1 MAEARG
7 PEGPWSEWIRER
19 DDWRSARG
27 KPEALDDLTVLD
39 LSSGHLGGCFCS
51 SILAEFG
58 AEVIRVEPPGGDI
71 LRRFSP
77 FGYQHKGTGLAYLVE
92 GRNKL
97 HVTLNL
103 RRPEGRRLLARLAA
117 KADVLLE
124 TFPAGQ
130 MDAWGIGYRQ
140 LSAKNPRLIY
150 CALTSYGQ
158 FGPRARTGARKP
170 SYDVTE
176 QALSGVVHITGEM
189 ASGGKPQPWEVPTKV
204 GGWFAWYA
212 AGAWAAFG
220 ILTALEYRRVS
231 GQGQLV
237 DVTGA
242 EGTMRYVEDM
252 VLWYEKSGTIR
263 ERIGPLDACAFPYTF
278 VKSKGGYTMLAGF
291 SDPNFT
297 ALTTIMGRPD
307 LKEDPRFRTFL
318 DRARLPNKKVLHA
331 ELERWSTRHT
341 SEEILAKVQ
350 DYMLNKRGP
359 GTVATGRVNTP
370 TDVLHEENWWE
381 RGALQRVE
389 DPDYGELVLQGQPW
403 KMTATPPRLRW
414 ACRPVGK
421 DNASV
426 YLKYLGIGKARL
438 HALKKQQVI

>member
-7 PEGPWSEWIRER
+7 PERSWAEWIRER
-19 DDWRSARG
+19 DDWRSAPG
-27 KPEALDDLTVLD
+27 KPEALANLTVLD

-58 AEVIRVEPPGGDI
+58 AEVIRIEPPGGDV

-77 FGYQHKGTGLAYLVE
+77 FGHQHKDTGLPYLVE

-103 RRPEGRRLLARLAA
+103 RKAEGRRLLARLAA
-117 KADVLLE
+117 KADILVE

-130 MDAWGIGYRQ
+130 MDAWRIGYRQ
-140 LSAKNPRLIY
+140 LSARNPRLIY
-150 CALTSYGQ
+150 SALTSYGQ
-158 FGPRARTGARKP
+158 FGPKARMGARKP
-170 SYDVTE
+170 SSDVTE

-189 ASGGKPQPWEVPTKV
+189 ASSSAPQPWEVPTKI

-212 AGAWAAFG
+212 AGAWATFG
-220 ILTALEYRRVS
+220 ILAALQYRTVS
-231 GQGQLV
+231 GRGQLV

-242 EGTMRYVEDM
+242 EGIMRYAEDM

-263 ERIGPLDACAFPYTF
+263 ERIGPLDASAFPYTF

-297 ALTTIMGRPD
+297 ALTTIMGRPE
-307 LKEDPRFRTFL
+307 LREDPRFKTFL
-318 DRARLPNKKVLHA
+318 DRARLPNKKAIHA
-331 ELERWSTRHT
+331 ELERWSTRYT
-341 SEEILAKVQ
+341 SEEILEKVQ
-350 DYMLNKRGP
+350 DYMLSKRGP
-359 GTVATGRVNTP
+359 GTVATGPVNTP
-370 TDVLHEENWWE
+370 TDVLNEENWWE
-381 RGALQRVE
+381 RGALQRVH
-389 DPDYGELVLQGQPW
+389 DPDYGDLVLQGQPW
-403 KMTATPPRLRW
+403 KMTETPPRLRW
-414 ACRPVGK
+414 ACRPAGK

-426 YLKYLGIGKARL
+426 YLKYLGIGRTRL
-438 HALKKQQVI
+438 HALRKQQVV

>member
-1 MAEARG
+1 MAEAR
-7 PEGPWSEWIRER
+7 PHERPWAEWIREL
-19 DDWRSARG
+19 DDWRSAPG
-27 KPEALDDLTVLD
+27 KPEALDELTVLD

-58 AEVIRVEPPGGDI
+58 AEVIRIEPPGGDI

-77 FGYQHKGTGLAYLVE
+77 FGHQHKDTGLAYLVE

-103 RRPEGRRLLARLAA
+103 RKAEGRRLLARLAA
-117 KADVLLE
+117 KADIVVE
-124 TFPAGQ
+124 TFPTGQ
-130 MDAWGIGYRQ
+130 MDAWRIGYRQ
-140 LSAKNPRLIY
+140 LSTKNPRLIY

-158 FGPRARTGARKP
+158 FGPKARMGARKP

-189 ASGGKPQPWEVPTKV
+189 ATAPTPQPWEVPTKI

-212 AGAWAAFG
+212 AGAWATFG
-220 ILTALEYRRVS
+220 ILAALQYRTVS
-231 GQGQLV
+231 GRGQLV

-242 EGTMRYVEDM
+242 EGIMRYAEDM

-263 ERIGPLDACAFPYTF
+263 ERIGPLDASAFPYTF

-297 ALTTIMGRPD
+297 ALTTIMGRPE
-307 LKEDPRFRTFL
+307 LREDPRFKTFL
-318 DRARLPNKKVLHA
+318 DRARLPNKKAIHA
-331 ELERWSTRHT
+331 ELERWSTRYT
-341 SEEILAKVQ
+341 SEEILEKVQ
-350 DYMLNKRGP
+350 DHMLNKRGP
-359 GTVATGRVNTP
+359 GTVATGPVNTP
-370 TDVLHEENWWE
+370 TDVLNEENWWE
-381 RGALQRVE
+381 RGALQRVH
-389 DPDYGELVLQGQPW
+389 DPDYGDLILQGQPW
-403 KMTATPPRLRW
+403 KMTETPPRLRW

-426 YLKYLGIGKARL
+426 YLKYLGIGKAQL
-438 HALKKQQVI
+438 QALRKQQII

>member
-1 MAEARG
+1 MVDAR
-7 PEGPWSEWIRER
+7 PHEQPWAEWIRER
-19 DDWRSARG
+19 DDWRSAHG

-58 AEVIRVEPPGGDI
+58 AEVIRIEPPGGDL

-77 FGYQHKGTGLAYLVE
+77 FGYEHQDTGLAYLVE
-92 GRNKL
+92 GRNKF

-103 RRPEGRRLLARLAA
+103 RRPEGRRLLARLAS
-117 KADVLLE
+117 KADVLIE

-130 MDAWGIGYRQ
+130 MDAWRIGYRQ
-140 LSAKNPRLIY
+140 LSAKNPRLVY

-158 FGPRARTGARKP
+158 FGPKARAGARKP

-189 ASGGKPQPWEVPTKV
+189 ASGPKPKPWEAPTKI

-220 ILTALEYRRVS
+220 ILTALQHRAGS
-231 GQGQLV
+231 GTGQLV
-237 DVTGA
+237 DTTGA
-242 EGTMRYVEDM
+242 EGIMRYAEDM

-263 ERIGPLDACAFPYTF
+263 ERIGSLDASAFPYTF
-278 VKSKGGYTMLAGF
+278 VRSKGGYTMLAGF

-297 ALTTIMGRPD
+297 ALTTIMGRPE
-307 LKEDPRFRTFL
+307 LKEDARFKTFL
-318 DRARLPNKKVLHA
+318 DRAKLPNKKVIHDA
-331 ELERWSTRHT
+331 LERWSSRYT
-341 SEEILAKVQ
+341 SEEILEKVQ
-350 DYMLNKRGP
+350 DYMLNRRGP
-359 GTVATGRVNTP
+359 GTVATGPVNTP

-381 RGALQRVE
+381 RGALQRLT
-389 DPDYGELVLQGQPW
+389 DPEYGDLVLQGQPW
-403 KMTATPPRLRW
+403 KMTETPPRLRW

-426 YLKYLGIGKARL
+426 YLKYLGIGRTRL
-438 HALKKQQVI
+438 QALRKQQII